1 MTELIWPCI
10 YTENPFDVAF
20 KESHFKRCE
29 GVNLGNSN

>member
-20 KESHFKRCE
+20 KESHFRDVK
-29 GVNLGNSN
+29 V